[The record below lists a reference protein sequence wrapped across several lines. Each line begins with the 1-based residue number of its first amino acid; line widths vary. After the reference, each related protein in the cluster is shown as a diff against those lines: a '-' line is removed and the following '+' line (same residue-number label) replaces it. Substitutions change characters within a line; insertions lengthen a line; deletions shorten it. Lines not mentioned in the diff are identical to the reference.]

1 MALHPGVTEG
11 SWRQEHNHTYV
22 SRSGETAIVVVTKR
36 GTVRVTEEWMD
47 EALRKLGFK
56 LENEKWPSTEDTS
69 KLANGGV
76 IKGGDAIPVFTD
88 DGYIIPNSALSPYEQ
103 KLMED
108 ITTGLAD
115 LTERQVQELPPKPQK
130 VGLSEYARELLR
142 NLAPKPIPFHPFGT
156 PPPAPPYIAGG
167 PYWGTGVTNTFDH
180 QGERP

>member
-11 SWRQEHNHTYV
+11 SWRQEHIHTYV
-22 SRSGETAIVVVTKR
+22 SPSGGTVSVVVTKR

-88 DGYIIPNSALSPYEQ
+88 DGYIIPNGSLSPYEQ

-108 ITTGLAD
+108 IATGLAD
-115 LTERQVQELPPKPQK
+115 LTERQVQELPPKPLK
-130 VGLSEYARELLR
+130 VELSEYDRGLLR
-142 NLAPKPIPFHPFGT
+142 DLARMQITIPP
-156 PPPAPPYIAGG
+156 
-167 PYWGTGVTNTFDH
+167 NTFDH